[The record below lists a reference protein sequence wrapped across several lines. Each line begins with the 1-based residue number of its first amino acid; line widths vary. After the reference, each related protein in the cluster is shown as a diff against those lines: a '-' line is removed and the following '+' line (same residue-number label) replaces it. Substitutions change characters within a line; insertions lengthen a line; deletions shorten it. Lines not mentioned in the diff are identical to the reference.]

1 MYGIIDIGANSMRLS
16 IYKFENNEIYPM
28 LTKKITAGLAGYVN
42 DAGYMTTKGIDKAVG
57 YLNEFRKILRNVD
70 VKDTYVFATASLRN
84 IKNTEEAARIIE
96 SRTGLNIEVISG
108 EEEATLDYVGASMKL
123 NLENGLLI
131 DIGGG
136 STELVFY
143 MNGEIKSAQSLPV
156 GSLNMHNKYVEDFL
170 PTKNE
175 MIKIER
181 KVIKELEKA
190 VKIGIPVNT
199 RIICGVGGTVRATCK
214 LMNEIYDLPESNRNI
229 PVEDIGKI
237 IEYYKEDRYDFI
249 TQIIKTI
256 PDRLH
261 TILPGMII
269 LNTLATHFKS
279 ETINVSEFG
288 VREGYLYK
296 MIMSRIEED
305 VR

>member
-1 MYGIIDIGANSMRLS
+1 
-16 IYKFENNEIYPM
+16 
-28 LTKKITAGLAGYVN
+28 
-42 DAGYMTTKGIDKAVG
+42 
-57 YLNEFRKILRNVD
+57 
-70 VKDTYVFATASLRN
+70 
-84 IKNTEEAARIIE
+84 
-96 SRTGLNIEVISG
+96 
-108 EEEATLDYVGASMKL
+108 VGASMKL